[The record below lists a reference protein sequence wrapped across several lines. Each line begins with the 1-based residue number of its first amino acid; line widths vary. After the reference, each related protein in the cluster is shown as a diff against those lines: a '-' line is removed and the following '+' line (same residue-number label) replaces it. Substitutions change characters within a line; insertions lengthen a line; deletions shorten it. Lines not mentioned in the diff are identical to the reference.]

1 MYNLFKYVVKV
12 SDNMKNEELLSAFK
26 FNMRECF
33 ISKYSNQTVL
43 KDNFISKQNYIYKN
57 SEDFLEEFLANS
69 YMNLQNI
76 NDQNSINNYFSPEAI
91 LYHRSVFTNL
101 EPEKVYE
108 IKHNRKQGDYTDF
121 EKIIFQRK
129 TSYDLKDKLITKAK
143 LFQLLDLG
151 LGLNPTRENRKNYS
165 SAGALYPVEV
175 FLYLKNIEGIAEG
188 FYAFDC
194 LNQKLNL
201 ICAIKLSREEI
212 SEIIAIEEGLNFNMI
227 LFYIYNFTVNKFKY
241 GRAAARFG
249 LIETGIIMHHLDI
262 VSSFLKL
269 SGQHIGAFDQNKI
282 KKYLNLTNFLDLYIT
297 NASIIGTT

>member
-1 MYNLFKYVVKV
+1 
-12 SDNMKNEELLSAFK
+12 MKNEELLSAFK

-69 YMNLQNI
+69 YMNLKNI

-91 LYHRSVFTNL
+91 LYHKSVFSNL
-101 EPEKVYE
+101 ETEKMYQ
-108 IKHNRKQGDYTDF
+108 IKHNSSQGDYTDF
-121 EKIIFQRK
+121 EKIIFRRK
-129 TSYDLKDKLITKAK
+129 TSYDLKDKLITKSK

-165 SAGALYPVEV
+165 SAGGLYPVEV
-175 FLYLKNIEGIAEG
+175 FLYLKNIAEITEG

-201 ICAIKLSREEI
+201 ICKVKLTPKEI
-212 SEIIAIEEGLNFNMI
+212 TDIIAIEEGLNFNII

-241 GRAAARFG
+241 GRASARFG

-262 VSSFLKL
+262 VSSFLEL